1 MRDFDPTASEF
12 ITSGYIADSRP
23 GGKLFDPGTAMASAQ
38 IGSSL
43 LGANAASDAAD
54 TQAAAADRATALK
67 KEIFDLQRADQEP
80 FRQAGLTAQNRL
92 LDLLGLSNNTGAQGY
107 GSLMRD
113 FGMEDFKADPGYA
126 FRLSEGQKALERGT
140 AARGGLGGG
149 RYMKDLTRFGQDN
162 ASQEYGNA
170 FNRFQANRANKLNPL
185 QAFIGQGQS
194 ATNAIGNAAG
204 QYGASAGGN
213 MIGAGN
219 AQAAGRIGA
228 ANAITGG
235 ISQYQNSQF
244 NNRLL
249 GMLQRPGSGGYGGYG
264 GTGNMPDYFDGTQ
277 TVY

>member
-1 MRDFDPTASEF
+1 MGMEWLPA
-12 ITSGYIADSRP
+12 A
-23 GGKLFDPGTAMASAQ
+23 LQ

-43 LGANAASDAAD
+43 LGADAASSAAE
-54 TQAAAADRATALK
+54 TQADSANRATELQK
-67 KEIFDLQRADQEP
+67 QIFDQQRADQEP

-92 LDLLGLSNNTGAQGY
+92 LDMLGLSGNTGAQGY

-113 FGMEDFKADPGYA
+113 FGMQDFQADPGYA

-149 RYMKDLTRFGQDN
+149 RYLKDLTRFGQDM

-204 QYGASAGGN
+204 QYGANAGAN

-219 AQAAGRIGA
+219 AQAAGRVGV
-228 ANAITGG
+228 ANAFNSGL
-235 ISQYQNSQF
+235 SQYQNNQF
-244 NNRLL
+244 QNQLL
-249 GMLQRPGSGGYGGYG
+249 GMMRRPSTPGYGF
-264 GTGNMPDYFDGTQ
+264 GTGSNFGNEDYGQ
-277 TVY
+277 YL